1 MSDAKYKISKH
12 YSEKC
17 LNRLNEL
24 EDVILPKLTLD
35 IESAREQ
42 GDLSENFD
50 YHATKDEKAK
60 LEAEKARLK
69 EILGNAEVVPI
80 NYFKYKNLTT
90 GDVYEVTLVDSVE
103 ADLFTEE
110 AVIPISHA
118 SGIAKQIDNHKT
130 GDIIDIYSKEGKK
143 LYQVEILDF
152 KVIE

>member
-1 MSDAKYKISKH
+1 MSEAKYKISRH

-60 LEAEKARLK
+60 LEGEQARLK
-69 EILGNAEVVPI
+69 EILGSAEVVPI
-80 NYFKYKNLTT
+80 NYYKYKNLST
-90 GDVYEVTLVDSVE
+90 GDVYEVTLVDPVE

-110 AVIPISHA
+110 AIIPISHS
-118 SGIAKQIDNHKT
+118 SGIAKQIDGHKT
-130 GDIIDIYSKEGKK
+130 GDIINIFSKEGKN
-143 LYQVEILDF
+143 LYKVEILDF
-152 KVIE
+152 KVLD